1 MQGAM
6 LRPTMPCF
14 FSAVRQVA
22 STWLDAM
29 KSLEQLTT
37 STSWRG
43 ERVKQLEN
51 FNYG

>member
-14 FSAVRQVA
+14 FSAERQVA

-37 STSWRG
+37 RTSWRG
-43 ERVKQLEN
+43 DSDAAGKN
-51 FNYG
+51 